1 MAHPSLMNQK
11 QIIDVV
17 KQRWLWLT
25 ISIVLV
31 LPTLVAIIYSMIIYP
46 NHAPLKGGIDFTGGT
61 ILQYGVS
68 ESLSFDKMENL
79 RTKLTDI
86 GVDSPVIQNINNVS
100 VAKGADGKIANMV
113 SIKTPFIGDNNTDQV
128 EKITAVLAQEGLAPH
143 LIQTNSVGPTLGEE
157 LLKNSIAALCLAFL
171 GIVMYITLRF
181 QLDYAI
187 IVLLSMIHDIIFVV
201 GIFSIFSLVFNTHVD
216 SLFITAVLTVVGFSV
231 HDTIV
236 VFDRVREN
244 NRFLAKK
251 YTFSQIVNAS
261 VNQTL
266 TRSINTSM
274 TILLTLL
281 ALYFFGGSTTKDFV
295 LVMILGIIVGT
306 YSSIFFASVL
316 LAWWHEIKDKKG
328 AVRA

>member
-1 MAHPSLMNQK
+1 
-11 QIIDVV
+11 V
-17 KQRWLWLT
+17 KQRWFWLT
-25 ISIVLV
+25 ISILLV
-31 LPTLVAIIYSMIIYP
+31 VPTLFAMLYSMAVYP
-46 NHAPLKGGIDFTGGT
+46 NHAPLKVGIDFTGGT

-68 ESLSFDKMENL
+68 ESLSLDKMEDL
-79 RTKLTDI
+79 RQKLTDI
-86 GVDSPVIQNINNVS
+86 GIDSPVIQNINNES
-100 VAKGADGKIANMV
+100 VTGVQENSNIANMV
-113 SIKTPFIGDNNTDQV
+113 SIKTPFIGDNNTNQV
-128 EKITAVLAQEGLAPH
+128 EKITAVLAQEGLEPS
-143 LIQTNSVGPTLGEE
+143 LIQTNSVGPTLGKE
-157 LLKNSIAALCLAFL
+157 LLKNSLAALGLAFL

-187 IVLLSMIHDIIFVV
+187 IVLLSLLHDAIFVV
-201 GIFSIFSLVFNTHVD
+201 GIFSIFSLLFNTHVD
-216 SLFITAVLTVVGFSV
+216 GLFITAVLTVVGFSV

-266 TRSINTSM
+266 ARSINTSL
-274 TILLTLL
+274 TTLLTLC

-316 LAWWHEIKDKKG
+316 LAWWHEVKDKKG
-328 AVRA
+328 VARA